1 MGIPILSVRDD
12 QGNLIPIPA
21 IQGEAGPPGQ
31 KGDTGP
37 AGAKGDKGDTG
48 DPGPNL
54 INQNTLTPL
63 AGILMGAGGNVK
75 TAVSGTDYAAPAE
88 VAAKLDA
95 DDYTR
100 TINTAT
106 TTGTASNYILT
117 LDPAPDALVQGMML
131 LVNFHVGSGS
141 ATVPPMLNVKGLG
154 GNDFGAKYLF
164 PVGQNSGKPFAAGV
178 HIVFYDGEYW
188 RMLDN
193 AFLPIVGGTV
203 YGSIVPRGALEY
215 NLGSSEK
222 PWQYMYASYGRF
234 GNSVTVAGNSVWH
247 QGNTGVQ
254 RVQLQPSIS
263 HGANQSFYIKDP
275 VTNIVHVNIASSGM
289 AITSEKVIATL
300 PAGFRP
306 GQLVYCGLT
315 SEGDTA
321 LYGYVSENGEIKA
334 KNMILSTK
342 PQAWTFLQFTFV
354 AEN

>member
-12 QGNLIPIPA
+12 QGNIIPIPA
-21 IQGEAGPPGQ
+21 IQGRDGVDG
-31 KGDTGP
+31 KDGKD
-37 AGAKGDKGDTG
+37 GAA
-48 DPGPNL
+48 GPNL
-54 INQNTLTPL
+54 INADTLTPM
-63 AGILMGAGGNVK
+63 AGILMGSGGSVK
-75 TAVSGTDYAAPAE
+75 TAVSGTDYATPAE

-95 DDYTR
+95 DDYAR

-106 TTGTASNYILT
+106 TTGTAGSFALT

-131 LVNFHVGSGS
+131 LVNFHVGSD
-141 ATVPPMLNVKGLG
+141 ATMTPPVLSVNGLG
-154 GNDFGAKYLF
+154 GKYLM
-164 PVGQNSGKPFAAGV
+164 PVGVNSARPFAAGV
-178 HIVFYDGEYW
+178 HIVFYDGTNW

-193 AFLPIVGGTV
+193 AFLSVSGGTAYGNIVPDGALSYDLGASGVPWYHIYANNGNFSNTLAVGG
-203 YGSIVPRGALEY
+203 
-215 NLGSSEK
+215 K
-222 PWQYMYASYGRF
+222 
-234 GNSVTVAGNSVWH
+234 SVWH

-275 VTNIVHVNIASSGM
+275 VSNIVHVNIAASGM
-289 AITSEKVIATL
+289 PITAENVIATL

-306 GQLVYCGLT
+306 GQIVYCGTT

>member
-12 QGNLIPIPA
+12 QGNIIPIPA
-21 IQGEAGPPGQ
+21 IQGRDGVDG
-31 KGDTGP
+31 KDGKD
-37 AGAKGDKGDTG
+37 GA
-48 DPGPNL
+48 PGPNL
-54 INQNTLTPL
+54 INPDTLTPL
-63 AGILMGAGGNVK
+63 SGILMGSGGSVK
-75 TAVSGTDYAAPAE
+75 TAVSGTDYATPAA

-100 TINTAT
+100 TISTAT
-106 TTGTASNYILT
+106 TTGAAANFVLT

-131 LVNFHVGSGS
+131 LVNFHVGSEATMTPPVLSVNGFGGKYLMPAGVGS
-141 ATVPPMLNVKGLG
+141 AR
-154 GNDFGAKYLF
+154 
-164 PVGQNSGKPFAAGV
+164 PFAAGLHV
-178 HIVFYDGEYW
+178 IFYDGTNW

-193 AFLPIVGGTV
+193 AFLSVNGGTV
-203 YGSIVPRGALEY
+203 YGNIVPSGALSY
-215 NLGSSEK
+215 NLGASGV
-222 PWQYMYASYGRF
+222 PWYHIYAIN
-234 GNSVTVAGNSVWH
+234 GNFSNSLAVGGKSVWH

-254 RVQLQPSIS
+254 RVPLQPSIS

-289 AITSEKVIATL
+289 PITGEKVIATL

-342 PQAWTFLQFTFV
+342 PNAWTFLQFTFV

>member
-131 LVNFHVGSGS
+131 LVNFHAGSDS
-141 ATVPPMLNVKGLG
+141 TTTPPLLNVNGLG
-154 GNDFGAKYLF
+154 GKYLM
-164 PVGQNSGKPFAAGV
+164 PAKVGSARPFAAGLHV
-178 HIVFYDGEYW
+178 IFYDGTNW

-193 AFLPIVGGTV
+193 AFLSVSGGTV
-203 YGSIVPRGALEY
+203 YGNIVPDGALSY
-215 NLGSSEK
+215 DLGASGV
-222 PWQYMYASYGRF
+222 PWYHIYANN
-234 GNSVTVAGNSVWH
+234 GNFSNTLAVGGKSVWH
-247 QGNTGVQ
+247 RGNTGVQ
-254 RVQLQPSIS
+254 RVPLQPSIS

-275 VTNIVHVNIASSGM
+275 VSNIVHVNIAASGM
-289 AITSEKVIATL
+289 PITAENVIATL

-306 GQLVYCGLT
+306 GQIVYCGTT

-334 KNMILSTK
+334 KNMILSAK

>member
-12 QGNLIPIPA
+12 QGNIIPIPA
-21 IQGEAGPPGQ
+21 IQGRDGVDG
-31 KGDTGP
+31 KDGKDGKD
-37 AGAKGDKGDTG
+37 GAA
-48 DPGPNL
+48 GPNL
-54 INQNTLTPL
+54 INQNTLTPM
-63 AGILMGAGGNVK
+63 AGILMGSGGSVK
-75 TAVSGTDYAAPAE
+75 TAVSGTDYATPAE

-95 DDYTR
+95 DDYAR

-106 TTGTASNYILT
+106 TTGTAANYVLT
-117 LDPAPDALVQGMML
+117 LDPAPDALAQGMML
-131 LVNFHVGSGS
+131 LVNFHVGSDATMTPPVLSVNGFGGKYLMPAGVGS
-141 ATVPPMLNVKGLG
+141 AR
-154 GNDFGAKYLF
+154 
-164 PVGQNSGKPFAAGV
+164 PFAAGLHV
-178 HIVFYDGEYW
+178 IFYDGTNW

-193 AFLPIVGGTV
+193 AFLSVNGGTV
-203 YGSIVPRGALEY
+203 YGNIVPSGALSY
-215 NLGSSEK
+215 NLGATGV
-222 PWQYMYASYGRF
+222 PWYHIYAIN
-234 GNSVTVAGNSVWH
+234 GNFSNSLAVGGKSVWH

-275 VTNIVHVNIASSGM
+275 VSNIVHVNIAASGM
-289 AITSEKVIATL
+289 PITAENVIATL

-306 GQLVYCGLT
+306 GQIVYCGTT

>member
-12 QGNLIPIPA
+12 QGNIIPIPA
-21 IQGEAGPPGQ
+21 IQGRDGVDG
-31 KGDTGP
+31 KDGKD
-37 AGAKGDKGDTG
+37 GAA
-48 DPGPNL
+48 GPNL
-54 INQNTLTPL
+54 INADTLTPM
-63 AGILMGAGGNVK
+63 AGILMGSGGSVK
-75 TAVSGTDYAAPAE
+75 TAVSGTDYATPAE

-95 DDYTR
+95 DDYAR

-106 TTGTASNYILT
+106 TTGTAANYVLT
-117 LDPAPDALVQGMML
+117 LDPAPDALAQGMML
-131 LVNFHVGSGS
+131 LVNFHAGSDS
-141 ATVPPMLNVKGLG
+141 TTTPPLLNVNGLG
-154 GNDFGAKYLF
+154 GKYLM
-164 PVGQNSGKPFAAGV
+164 PARVGSARPFAAGLHV
-178 HIVFYDGEYW
+178 IFYDGTNW

-193 AFLPIVGGTV
+193 AFLSVSGGTV
-203 YGSIVPRGALEY
+203 YGNIVPDGALSY
-215 NLGSSEK
+215 DLGASGV
-222 PWQYMYASYGRF
+222 PWYHIYANN
-234 GNSVTVAGNSVWH
+234 GNFSNSLTVGGKSVWH
-247 QGNTGVQ
+247 RGNTGVQ
-254 RVQLQPSIS
+254 RVPLQPSIS

>member
-106 TTGTASNYILT
+106 TTGAAANFILT
-117 LDPAPDALVQGMML
+117 LDPAPDALAQGMML
-131 LVNFHVGSGS
+131 LVNFHAGSDS
-141 ATVPPMLNVKGLG
+141 TTTPPLLNVNGLG
-154 GNDFGAKYLF
+154 GKYLM
-164 PVGQNSGKPFAAGV
+164 PAGV
-178 HIVFYDGEYW
+178 GSARPFKAGLHVIFYDGTNW

-193 AFLPIVGGTV
+193 AFLSVSGGTV
-203 YGSIVPRGALEY
+203 YGNIVPDGALSY
-215 NLGSSEK
+215 DLGASGV
-222 PWQYMYASYGRF
+222 PWYHIYANN
-234 GNSVTVAGNSVWH
+234 GNFSNTLAVGGKSVWH
-247 QGNTGVQ
+247 RGNTGVQ
-254 RVQLQPSIS
+254 RVPLQPSIS

-275 VTNIVHVNIASSGM
+275 VTNIVHVNIAASGM
-289 AITSEKVIATL
+289 PITSEKVIATL

-306 GQLVYCGLT
+306 GQIVYCGT
-315 SEGDTA
+315 MSEGDTA

-334 KNMILSTK
+334 KNMILSAK
-342 PQAWTFLQFTFV
+342 PNAWTFLQFTFV

>member
-12 QGNLIPIPA
+12 QGNIIPIPA
-21 IQGEAGPPGQ
+21 VQGPPGQ

-37 AGAKGDKGDTG
+37 AGPKGDKGDTG
-48 DPGPNL
+48 AAGPNL
-54 INQNTLTPL
+54 INQNTLTPM
-63 AGILMGAGGNVK
+63 AGILMGSGGSVK
-75 TAVSGTDYAAPAE
+75 TAVSGTDYATPAE

-95 DDYTR
+95 ADYTR

-117 LDPAPDALVQGMML
+117 LDPAPDALVQGMIL
-131 LVNFHVGSGS
+131 LVNFHVGSDS
-141 ATVPPMLNVKGLG
+141 TTTPPLLNVNGLG
-154 GNDFGAKYLF
+154 GKYLM
-164 PVGQNSGKPFAAGV
+164 PAGV
-178 HIVFYDGEYW
+178 GSARPFKAGLHVIFYDGTNW

-193 AFLPIVGGTV
+193 AFLSVSGGAVHGNIVPDGALSYGLGTSGVPWYHIYAINGNFSNSLAVGG
-203 YGSIVPRGALEY
+203 
-215 NLGSSEK
+215 K
-222 PWQYMYASYGRF
+222 
-234 GNSVTVAGNSVWH
+234 SVWH

-254 RVQLQPSIS
+254 RVPLQPSIS

-306 GQLVYCGLT
+306 GQLVYCGT
-315 SEGDTA
+315 ASTGDA
-321 LYGYVSENGEIKA
+321 AVFGYIAENGEIKA
-334 KNMILSTK
+334 KNMLISTNA
-342 PQAWTFLQFTFV
+342 QAWTFLQFTFV

>member
-12 QGNLIPIPA
+12 QGNIIPIPA
-21 IQGEAGPPGQ
+21 IQGRDGVDG
-31 KGDTGP
+31 KDGKDGKD
-37 AGAKGDKGDTG
+37 GAA
-48 DPGPNL
+48 GPNL
-54 INQNTLTPL
+54 INQNTLTPM
-63 AGILMGAGGNVK
+63 AGILMGSGGSVK
-75 TAVSGTDYAAPAE
+75 TAVSGTDYATPAE

-95 DDYTR
+95 DDYAR

-106 TTGTASNYILT
+106 TTGTAANYVLT
-117 LDPAPDALVQGMML
+117 LDPAPDALAQGMML
-131 LVNFHVGSGS
+131 LVNFHAGSDS
-141 ATVPPMLNVKGLG
+141 TTTPPLLNVNGLG
-154 GNDFGAKYLF
+154 GKYLM
-164 PVGQNSGKPFAAGV
+164 PARVGSARPFAAGLHV
-178 HIVFYDGEYW
+178 IFYDGTNW

-193 AFLPIVGGTV
+193 AFLSVSGGTV
-203 YGSIVPRGALEY
+203 YGNIVPDGALSY
-215 NLGSSEK
+215 DLGASGV
-222 PWQYMYASYGRF
+222 PWYHIYANN
-234 GNSVTVAGNSVWH
+234 GNFSNSLTVGGKSVWH
-247 QGNTGVQ
+247 RGNTGVQ
-254 RVQLQPSIS
+254 RVPLQPSIS

>member
-12 QGNLIPIPA
+12 QGNIIPIPA
-21 IQGEAGPPGQ
+21 IQGRDGVDG
-31 KGDTGP
+31 KDGKDGKD
-37 AGAKGDKGDTG
+37 GAA
-48 DPGPNL
+48 GPNL
-54 INQNTLTPL
+54 INQNTLTPM
-63 AGILMGAGGNVK
+63 AGILMGSGGSVK
-75 TAVSGTDYAAPAE
+75 TAVSGTDYATPAE
-88 VAAKLDA
+88 VAAKVDA
-95 DDYTR
+95 DDYAR

-106 TTGTASNYILT
+106 TTGTAANYVLT
-117 LDPAPDALVQGMML
+117 LDPAPDALAQGMML
-131 LVNFHVGSGS
+131 LVNFHAGSDS
-141 ATVPPMLNVKGLG
+141 TTTPPLLNVNGLG
-154 GNDFGAKYLF
+154 GKYLM
-164 PVGQNSGKPFAAGV
+164 PARVGSARPFAAGLHV
-178 HIVFYDGEYW
+178 IFYDGTNW

-193 AFLPIVGGTV
+193 AFLSVSGGTV
-203 YGSIVPRGALEY
+203 YGNIVPDGALSY
-215 NLGSSEK
+215 DLGASGV
-222 PWQYMYASYGRF
+222 PWYHIYANN
-234 GNSVTVAGNSVWH
+234 GNFSNSLTVGGKSVWH
-247 QGNTGVQ
+247 RGNTGVQ
-254 RVQLQPSIS
+254 RVPLQPSIS